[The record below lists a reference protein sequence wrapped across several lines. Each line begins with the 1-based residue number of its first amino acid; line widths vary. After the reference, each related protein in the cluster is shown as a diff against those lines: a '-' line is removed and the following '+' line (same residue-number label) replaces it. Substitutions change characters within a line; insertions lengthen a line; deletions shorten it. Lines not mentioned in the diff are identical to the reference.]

1 MIDFSQYKFGET
13 QKEEKRTVSRTKSIV
28 FLLIAFLMF
37 FLALG
42 ELILFLI
49 IGFPKENVLIFII
62 INGAM
67 AIGCLVMMFISN
79 GTTKFIKIQG
89 EDYTKTKAASSIY
102 LLTTMILLTMTA
114 IFVGR
119 LVNPKFFAEIRTP

>member
-28 FLLIAFLMF
+28 FLLIAFLVF

-62 INGAM
+62 INGAI

-89 EDYTKTKAASSIY
+89 EDYTKTKTASSIY

-119 LVNPKFFAEIRTP
+119 LVNPKFLEVLFM

>member
-1 MIDFSQYKFGET
+1 
-13 QKEEKRTVSRTKSIV
+13 
-28 FLLIAFLMF
+28 
-37 FLALG
+37 
-42 ELILFLI
+42 
-49 IGFPKENVLIFII
+49 
-62 INGAM
+62 
-67 AIGCLVMMFISN
+67 MMFISN

-119 LVNPKFFAEIRTP
+119 LVNPKFLEVLFM

>member
-67 AIGCLVMMFISN
+67 AIGCLVMMFISK

-119 LVNPKFFAEIRTP
+119 LVNPKFLEVLFM

>member
-119 LVNPKFFAEIRTP
+119 LVNPKFLEVLFM